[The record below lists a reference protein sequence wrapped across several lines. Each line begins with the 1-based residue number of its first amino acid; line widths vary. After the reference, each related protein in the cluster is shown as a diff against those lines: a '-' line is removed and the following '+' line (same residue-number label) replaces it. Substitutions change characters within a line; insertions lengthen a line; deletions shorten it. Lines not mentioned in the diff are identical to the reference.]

1 MAGFELFPTACV
13 ISSIAWASAS
23 ALRMRAW
30 ASPSAVRM
38 ACCLAASA
46 RLIIAVFSPSE
57 ANISAAFSPSEVRIC
72 ARLLRSAC
80 ICFSMAVNTDEGGV
94 MSCSSTR
101 FTFTPHLS
109 VASSSTRRNLVL
121 MVSREVSVSSSSNSP
136 MILRN
141 VVCVSFSMALGRLLI
156 S

>member
-1 MAGFELFPTACV
+1 MA
-13 ISSIAWASAS
+13 IASAS
-23 ALRMRAW
+23 ALRIRAW

-46 RLIIAVFSPSE
+46 RLIIAVFSPSDDR
-57 ANISAAFSPSEVRIC
+57 ISAAFSPSEVRIC

-80 ICFSMAVNTDEGGV
+80 ICFSMALSTLEGGV

-109 VASSSTRRNLVL
+109 VASSSTARSLVL
-121 MVSREVSVSSSSNSP
+121 IVSREVSVWSSSSSP
-136 MILRN
+136 MMLRR
-141 VVCVSFSMALGRLLI
+141 VVCVSFSIALGRFEI